1 VCACSAEI
9 VTEKEFVDLTD
20 SRCVRA
26 VRCGEIVT
34 EKAFVDLTDSRCV
47 RGVQR
52 DCDRE
57 GGPRFD

>member
-1 VCACSAEI
+1 VTEKEFVDLIDSRCVRAVRCGEI

-20 SRCVRA
+20 SRCVH
-26 VRCGEIVT
+26 
-34 EKAFVDLTDSRCV
+34 
-47 RGVQR
+47 GVQR